1 MAGGARAA
9 GGCLMAA
16 PEMEITERTVSV
28 WGGRLDLTV
37 QVAGHGPPLVY
48 LHSAAGLA
56 WDPFLE
62 RLASDYTIYA
72 PQVPGTTPGKP
83 DAIRE
88 LDDIWDLVLVYE
100 ETIRRLGLDGSVVIG
115 QSFGGMLACE
125 LAASFPAL
133 FSRVIVLDPIG
144 LWLDEH
150 PVANWVSASPEE
162 VAAMLFTDPTGEV
175 ARAAMALPDDPDA
188 MIAAIVALNWAIGC
202 TAKFVWPIPDKGLAK
217 RLHRIEAPTLV
228 VWGKDDKLISSAYAE
243 EFGRH
248 IVGSRVEVLDECG
261 HIPQLEQ
268 PEKTLALV
276 TDFFGTEPATKG
288 AAS

>member
-1 MAGGARAA
+1 
-9 GGCLMAA
+9 
-16 PEMEITERTVSV
+16 MEIGERTLTV
-28 WGGRLDLTV
+28 WDGRLELTV
-37 QVAGHGPPLVY
+37 QVAGQGPPLVY
-48 LHSAAGLA
+48 LHSAAGMA

-62 RLASDYTIYA
+62 RLASDFTVYA

-88 LDDIWDLVLVYE
+88 LDDLWDLVLVYE
-100 ETIRRLGLDGSVVIG
+100 ETIRRLGLDRPAVIG

-150 PVANWVSASPEE
+150 PVANWVAATPEE
-162 VAAMLFTDPTGEV
+162 VAAMLFTDPNGEV
-175 ARAAMALPDDPDA
+175 ARAALALPEDPDA
-188 MIAAIVALNWAIGC
+188 MIAAIATAGWAIGS
-202 TAKFVWPIPDKGLAK
+202 TAKFVWPLPDKGLAK
-217 RLHRIEAPTLV
+217 RLHRIEVPTLI
-228 VWGKDDKLISSAYAE
+228 VWGKDDRLISSAYAE
-243 EFGRH
+243 EFGRR
-248 IVGSRVEVLDECG
+248 IAGSRVEVLDDCG

-276 TDFFGTEPATKG
+276 TGFLGVGRPA
-288 AAS
+288 S